1 MRSETYCMDCME
13 ALKDIPDKYFG
24 MCIADPPYGLNITG
38 RHRSKIVQVERE
50 RERGERQ
57 SSAVVADRLEEKAHV
72 YGESRKALANQRFIL
87 CSMTAPHRTQ
97 KYSGSWKESVRN

>member
-50 RERGERQ
+50 RERGERR
-57 SSAVVADRLEEKAHV
+57 SSAVAEDHSEVMAKPFGAA
-72 YGESRKALANQRFIL
+72 KTNLASQRFTP
-87 CSMTAPHRTQ
+87 CSTIAPRRTQ
-97 KYSGSWKESVRN
+97 RFSGSYRESVKS

>member
-1 MRSETYCMDCME
+1 MDCME

-50 RERGERQ
+50 REA
-57 SSAVVADRLEEKAHV
+57 SAAR
-72 YGESRKALANQRFIL
+72 RR
-87 CSMTAPHRTQ
+87 
-97 KYSGSWKESVRN
+97 